1 MIRWFVVTGGRL
13 PLRCAA
19 VRLLLRVRV
28 TVTAASDIVIVSN
41 RLPVHRVR
49 RRGSSVWETSP
60 GGLVTALT
68 PILRSRPSTWIGW
81 VGSTAPP
88 PAPFDHEGIHNV
100 PIHINRKERN
110 AYYDGFANRTL
121 WPLYHDAIRTPEYH
135 RHWWHPYV
143 EINRRFAE
151 AAAGTAARE
160 GTVWIHDYH
169 LQLAPAMVRAMRPDV
184 KVGFFLHIPFPPQEL
199 FAQLPWRRELLEGL
213 LGADVIGFQTR
224 RCALNFVQLCHR
236 YLGLRTTDG
245 DLVYDGRHVRAKEFP
260 VSIDFGRLDSL
271 ARSSGVRERALELRR
286 RLGSDRRIVLGVD
299 RMDYTKGIDIR
310 LRALQELLGAGR
322 LTTAEFV
329 FVQVGVPSRER
340 VADYRSIRADVE
352 QLIGS
357 INGEFGELGRT
368 PIHYLHRSLPID
380 ELVALYRAAEVMI
393 VTPLRD
399 GMNLVAKEY
408 VATRV
413 DNTGALVLSEFT
425 GSVHELSEALAV
437 NPHDIDGVGSAILAA
452 LSLDRS
458 EQERRM
464 RAMRA
469 VVKRYDVYRW
479 AREFLEAL
487 AA

>member
-1 MIRWFVVTGGRL
+1 
-13 PLRCAA
+13 
-19 VRLLLRVRV
+19 
-28 TVTAASDIVIVSN
+28 VTATSDIVIVSN

-49 RRGSSVWETSP
+49 RRGSSTWETSP
-60 GGLVTALT
+60 GGLVSALT
-68 PILRSRPSTWIGW
+68 PILQDRPSTWIGW
-81 VGSTAPP
+81 IGSTASA

-100 PIHINRKERN
+100 PIHINRKERS

-151 AAAGTAARE
+151 AAAETVARK

-169 LQLAPAMVRAMRPDV
+169 LQLAPAMLRAMRPDV
-184 KVGFFLHIPFPPQEL
+184 RVGFFLHIPFPPQEL

-224 RCALNFVQLCHR
+224 RGALNFVQLCHR
-236 YLGLRTTDG
+236 YLGLRTTGTTDG
-245 DLVYDGRHVRAKEFP
+245 ALTYHGRRVRAKEFP
-260 VSIDFGRLDSL
+260 VSIDFEQFDSL
-271 ARSSGVRERALELRR
+271 ARSERLAERAHELRR
-286 RLGSDRRIVLGVD
+286 RLGADRRIVLGVD

-310 LRALQELLGAGR
+310 LRALQELLSAGK

-340 VADYRSIRADVE
+340 VADYRSLRADVE

-357 INGEFGELGRT
+357 INGEYGELGRT
-368 PIHYLHRSLPID
+368 PIHYLHRSLPVK
-380 ELVALYRAAEVMI
+380 ELVALYRAAEVMV

-425 GSVHELSEALAV
+425 GAVHELGEALSV
-437 NPHDIDGVGSAILAA
+437 NPHDIDGLGSAILDA
-452 LSLDRS
+452 LSLDRA
-458 EQERRM
+458 EQDRRM
-464 RAMRA
+464 RAMRT
-469 VVKRYDVYRW
+469 VVRRHDVYRW
-479 AREFLEAL
+479 AREFLDAL